1 MRRRYASAAY
11 NARCRQR
18 NLWHNL
24 DRTMSEIMRAERSAN
39 RREKKLDNFG
49 PNREDIARFMHIFM
63 PSRTIST
70 PTSRYARALRF
81 LLVALLF
88 SFGCSSSESPKA
100 GLFSMPQSLSGTS
113 MPASARSLSS
123 MEAISR
129 GIAAVTPPGAAL
141 KDVYYRFDSVE
152 LEEEALEILQKNAE
166 WMKANPKTRVEVEG
180 HCDDVGSAEYNLA
193 LGAKRAQSAKEFL
206 INQGIA
212 PDRLVTISYGKE
224 APACFE
230 PAEDCRVRNRRA
242 RFVMFTEVPT
252 S

>member
-1 MRRRYASAAY
+1 MPAY
-11 NARCRQR
+11 GAHWLLR
-18 NLWHNL
+18 NFWHNL
-24 DRTMSEIMRAERSAN
+24 DRIMIEIMETERSAN

-49 PNREDIARFMHIFM
+49 PNREDIASFMHIST
-63 PSRTIST
+63 PSSTNST
-70 PTSRYARALRF
+70 PTSRHARALRF
-81 LLVALLF
+81 LLVTLLF

-100 GLFSMPQSLSGTS
+100 GLFSMPQSLSGSST
-113 MPASARSLSS
+113 PASARSLSS

-129 GIAAVTPPGAAL
+129 GVAAVTPPGAAL
-141 KDVYYRFDSVE
+141 KDVYYKFDSVE
-152 LEEEALEILQKNAE
+152 LEGEALEVLQKNAE
-166 WMKANPKTRVEVEG
+166 WMKANPKARVEVEG
-180 HCDDVGSAEYNLA
+180 HCDDVGSAEYNLV

-224 APACFE
+224 APACFD